1 MPKYK
6 EHALVEK
13 FFDVRSAVYAR
24 RAWLCSEAAK
34 FDYRQTKEALLS
46 ALKPQANENILE
58 IGCGPGTWTGI
69 VAGKCRELTTIDISA
84 EMLDAAKRAANK
96 KNVKFV
102 KCDFL
107 DYRTNRKFDKV
118 FMVRVIESFKSKE
131 QAIRKISKMLKPNGK
146 LVIISKTTPSIW
158 DVSPRIRRF
167 FAGIGFFK
175 LRDADMPRVYVE
187 NISAGGLMKLL
198 KRNGFS
204 HLSLG
209 FAVLRP
215 PLFKKDDRE
224 IPIII
229 KQLEKPALKFS
240 EMISRFCEVLPAPF
254 KWIFYWFSESYVVCA
269 TKKGI

>member
-1 MPKYK
+1 MPKYR

-13 FFDVRSAVYAR
+13 FFDVRSAIYAK

-69 VAGKCRELTTIDISA
+69 VAGKCRELTAIDISA

-118 FMVRVIESFKSKE
+118 FMVRVIESFKNKE

-224 IPIII
+224 IPIMV
-229 KQLEKPALKFS
+229 KPLEKGALGFFGFAGRIAGLLP
-240 EMISRFCEVLPAPF
+240 MPIS
-254 KWIFYWFSESYVVCA
+254 WILYPLSESYAISA
-269 TKKGI
+269 TRGI